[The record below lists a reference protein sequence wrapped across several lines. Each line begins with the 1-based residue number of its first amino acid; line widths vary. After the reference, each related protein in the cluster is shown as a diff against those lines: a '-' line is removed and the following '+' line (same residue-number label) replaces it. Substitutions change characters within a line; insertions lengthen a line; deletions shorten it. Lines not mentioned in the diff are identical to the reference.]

1 MKPRRASRSAWRNT
15 QTGNAVVYKGGIMEG
30 DNVLLKKKIITAV
43 DFVINRYTVDLIKK
57 ANLMG
62 LEGKQILDVMV
73 DKNADTDEI
82 RVDFV
87 YQEEEKEEV

>member
-1 MKPRRASRSAWRNT
+1 
-15 QTGNAVVYKGGIMEG
+15 MEG